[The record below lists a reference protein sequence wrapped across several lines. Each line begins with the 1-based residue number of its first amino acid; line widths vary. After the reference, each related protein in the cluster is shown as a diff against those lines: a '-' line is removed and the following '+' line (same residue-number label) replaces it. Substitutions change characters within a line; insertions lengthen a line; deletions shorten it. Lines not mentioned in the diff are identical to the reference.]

1 MTAPNAGATAG
12 QGMTFGVGEALSIAQ
27 LGFSVGK
34 MILGDKAAEQKAYN
48 SAYNT
53 AFNNAMGQYR
63 AQKANEYKV
72 KAYQAKLD
80 FNKQQLTN
88 NYLAAQSAWTSEQ
101 VRLNEVYGRAA
112 FKSMAMRKMLLESMG
127 SSAAREVY
135 GKSARRGAL
144 LSTLG
149 NYGRS
154 RAQLT
159 EQLMSENRATQM
171 RMGKVEQ
178 QKRAQDA
185 LTISGTSVTPQAE
198 IFSPTPMMQT
208 AGGGVGQM
216 LGGILGAGIDAFQ
229 TGWSMTPSGG
239 DFFGIKNQ
247 QTINTKQV

>member
-27 LGFSVGK
+27 LGFSIGK
-34 MILGDKAAEQKAYN
+34 QILGDKVAEQKAYN
-48 SAYNT
+48 EAYST
-53 AFNNAMGQYR
+53 TFNNAMGQFR
-63 AQKANEYKV
+63 AQKANEYRI
-72 KAYQAKLD
+72 KAFEAKLD
-80 FNKQQLTN
+80 FNRQQIEN

-101 VRLNEVYGRAA
+101 VRLNELYGRAA
-112 FKSMAMRKMLLESMG
+112 FKSQAMRKMLLTSMG

-171 RMGKVEQ
+171 RMKRVEQ
-178 QKRAQDA
+178 QKRAQDK
-185 LTISGTSVTPQAE
+185 LTIAQTSVMPQFDY
-198 IFSPTPMMQT
+198 FSPTPMMQSR
-208 AGGGVGQM
+208 GPGIGQT
-216 LGGILGAGIDAFQ
+216 LGGILGAGLDAFQ
-229 TGWSMTPSGG
+229 TGWSMTPTGG
-239 DFFGIKNQ
+239 DFFGIEK
-247 QTINTKQV
+247 KA

>member
-1 MTAPNAGATAG
+1 MPAQEETTKALTG
-12 QGMTFGVGEALSIAQ
+12 GMTFGVGEALSIAQ

-34 MILGDKAAEQKAYN
+34 AILGDKVAEQKAYN

-53 AFNNAMGQYR
+53 TFNNAMGQFR
-63 AQKANEYKV
+63 AEKANEYRI
-72 KAYQAKLD
+72 KAFEAKLD
-80 FNKQQLTN
+80 FNRQQIEN
-88 NYLAAQSAWTSEQ
+88 NYLAAQSAWTAEQ
-101 VRLNEVYGRAA
+101 VRLNELYGRAA
-112 FKSMAMRKMLLESMG
+112 FKSQAMRKMLLKSMG

-135 GKSARRGAL
+135 GKSARRSAL

-185 LTISGTSVTPQAE
+185 LTIAQTSVLPQFE
-198 IFSPTPMMQT
+198 FFSPTPVMQ
-208 AGGGVGQM
+208 ARGPGFGQALGGV
-216 LGGILGAGIDAFQ
+216 LGAGLEAFQ
-229 TGWSMTPSGG
+229 TGWSMTPTGG
-239 DFFGIKNQ
+239 DFFGIEK
-247 QTINTKQV
+247 KA